1 MQAEKRQPYLGSKQA
16 LRDYTTT
23 YFDRVYNYLRILPNE
38 PMPSSFPLLPS
49 ECCFRCGYSK
59 VYLASWNNGPYF
71 GTMKGWMNEM
81 EKHHDEFIWKLV
93 YEEAP
98 SYVREFGVQKIQD
111 NTQNLSSIK
120 KKSDGWTKVVKKFGL
135 RHKKRLSPSQPT
147 ELKLWCDRVLARIE
161 IEITKGNF
169 SCDKNT
175 TGSQYVALKQLKN
188 SKNFGIE
195 FVHQIESCFTIINSC
210 KNNFVEIDWDQ
221 KISILLNV
229 AKGLKDIHD
238 QGFAHLGIHDGNILL
253 NLSKSFLEEESEC
266 SLNHDILISDFGMYT
281 PENEFSNSSSHQK
294 NYGLIPYTAPE
305 ILFNSNNDEL
315 YTAASDIY
323 SFAMIMWEL
332 TSGQPPF
339 VHLAHDEDLIGKI
352 IDGLRP
358 EITRGTPKF
367 YLDLMKECWNHFPF
381 KRPNIDE
388 IIKVIESWNL
398 KPELIAKAEME
409 RQEMIKRE
417 DESHSILFDP
427 NGPYTNSPRYKRALA
442 PKVTDLNDLTK
453 LEKNV
458 FINPYASM
466 IGGPIRQC
474 IYHQRWFPKDFL
486 VRFIR
491 AYDDETS
498 SVWIVPDFMEEG
510 GTKRPGKG
518 NWIRCNA
525 KTLLNVLKEGK
536 YKMIDNQAY
545 WRKDMQEH
553 IWKILVEDSIL
564 RFDRIIDRL
573 GTHRFPMKKESAF
586 HPVIKAENSNRFESY
601 TKPILGLNCKKKSK
615 KKSDDSYIPLKIL
628 PNHIG
633 SIEKV
638 SYISHKDDISD
649 KFDDVN
655 FVTRNIPFYYVKT
668 IWGDEGIE
676 KIKNYL
682 NLSQRHSMIGVVSAS
697 QTKQLAISLWKLRN
711 YWQ

>member
-49 ECCFRCGYSK
+49 ECCFRCK
-59 VYLASWNNGPYF
+59 TPYIINSILWCRECEIRLFIENF
-71 GTMKGWMNEM
+71 GNWTSGIVGLDEFIKRTQLTTSCEGGWMNEM

-195 FVHQIESCFTIINSC
+195 FVHQ
-210 KNNFVEIDWDQ
+210 
-221 KISILLNV
+221 
-229 AKGLKDIHD
+229 DIHD

-352 IDGLRP
+352 IDG
-358 EITRGTPKF
+358 
-367 YLDLMKECWNHFPF
+367 
-381 KRPNIDE
+381 
-388 IIKVIESWNL
+388 
-398 KPELIAKAEME
+398 
-409 RQEMIKRE
+409 E